1 MNVYK
6 HIVEEVEN
14 HINEKLEA
22 IKNIKSV
29 LGDNAL
35 QLNPNING
43 LEEAY
48 QDILNKINDLKLTDM
63 YLAE

>member
-1 MNVYK
+1 MNIYK

>member
-1 MNVYK
+1 MNVYE

-14 HINEKLEA
+14 YINEKLDA
-22 IKNIKSV
+22 IKNIKSI
-29 LGDNAL
+29 LGDKAV

-48 QDILNKINDLKLTDM
+48 RDIFNKINDLKLTDM
-63 YLAE
+63 YMSE

>member
-14 HINEKLEA
+14 YINEKLEA
-22 IKNIKSV
+22 IKNIKSI

>member
-29 LGDNAL
+29 LGNNAL

>member
-1 MNVYK
+1 MNIYK

-14 HINEKLEA
+14 HINEKLDA
-22 IKNIKSV
+22 IKNIKSI
-29 LGDNAL
+29 LGDTAT

-48 QDILNKINDLKLTDM
+48 KDVLNKINDLKLTDM
-63 YLAE
+63 YLSE

>member
-6 HIVEEVEN
+6 HIVEEIEN

>member
-1 MNVYK
+1 MIDELEKYVK
-6 HIVEEVEN
+6 
-14 HINEKLEA
+14 EKLEA
-22 IKNIKSV
+22 IENIKNI

-48 QDILNKINDLKLTDM
+48 RDISDKINDLKLTDM
-63 YLAE
+63 YLSEQC

>member
-14 HINEKLEA
+14 HINEKLKA
-22 IKNIKSV
+22 IKNIKNV

>member
-29 LGDNAL
+29 LGNNAL

-48 QDILNKINDLKLTDM
+48 QDVLTKINDLKLTDM
-63 YLAE
+63 YLEE